1 MKMQFWLKVF
11 AFFVGYQFTGSIFGA
26 FLGCFLAHFLMKKFY
41 EVQKIESTIFQG
53 KVSRQ
58 SLFSQITFAVLGHI
72 SKSKGQVTKDD
83 IVLATHLMKRLNL
96 DEKDKA
102 LAKEAFNL
110 GKTANVAFL
119 KQMLFELR
127 RVCVN
132 RGDLL
137 RFFIEVQIQAALQDG
152 HLANEEER
160 ILYIIAE
167 ELGLSSF
174 QFQQMLAVAMASQ
187 RFRSGNFEGFT
198 YGNHQGD
205 HQYHSHQQHQYSQY
219 SNKTSL
225 ADAYTILGVSESDEQ
240 KTIKR
245 AYRKLMNE
253 HHPDKLVAKGLPP
266 EMMEVAKEK
275 AQEIQAAYDLI
286 CKSKGWK

>member
-1 MKMQFWLKVF
+1 MQFWIKVF
-11 AFFVGYQFTGSIFGA
+11 AFFVGYKFSGSIFGA
-26 FLGCFLAHFLMKKFY
+26 IFCCFAAHFLMKKFY
-41 EVQKIESTIFQG
+41 EVQKVESTIFKG

-72 SKSKGQVTKDD
+72 SKSKGKVTQDD
-83 IVLATHLMKRLNL
+83 IALATHLMKRLNL
-96 DEKDKA
+96 DEKDKV

-110 GKTANVAFL
+110 GKGADSHFL
-119 KQMLFELR
+119 KQMLSELK
-127 RVCVN
+127 RVCEN
-132 RGDLL
+132 RNDLL

-152 HLANEEER
+152 HLVREEER
-160 ILYIIAE
+160 ILYIIAD

-174 QFQQMLAVAMASQ
+174 QFQQMLAMAMASQ
-187 RFRSGNFEGFT
+187 RFRSGNFDGF
-198 YGNHQGD
+198 NQGSYQ
-205 HQYHSHQQHQYSQY
+205 QYSHQNHHYSQQ
-219 SNKTSL
+219 SNTTTL
-225 ADAYTILGVSESDEQ
+225 ADACTILGVLESDDQ
-240 KTIKR
+240 KTVKR